1 MSTRFVLYP
10 VMTEDAVN
18 LIEKENKLT
27 FIVDRKS
34 TKHDVKQDIEKMY
47 EVKVQKVNTLIT
59 MDGRKKAFVKLQ
71 SEYNASD
78 LAVRLGIF

>member
-1 MSTRFVLYP
+1 MSGRFVLYP

-18 LIEKENKLT
+18 LIERENKLT
-27 FIVDRKS
+27 FIVDLKS
-34 TKHDVKQDIEKMY
+34 TKHDVKRDIEKMY
-47 EVKVQKVNTLIT
+47 EVKVKKVNTLIT